1 MMKKLSLKLIKVSD
15 AEQRNMLENTPNTKQ
30 L

>member
-1 MMKKLSLKLIKVSD
+1 MKKLSLKLIEVSD
-15 AEQRNMLENTPNTKQ
+15 TKQRNILKNTQNIKQ

>member
-15 AEQRNMLENTPNTKQ
+15 AKQRNMLKNTQNIKQ

>member
-15 AEQRNMLENTPNTKQ
+15 AKQRNMLENTPNIKQ